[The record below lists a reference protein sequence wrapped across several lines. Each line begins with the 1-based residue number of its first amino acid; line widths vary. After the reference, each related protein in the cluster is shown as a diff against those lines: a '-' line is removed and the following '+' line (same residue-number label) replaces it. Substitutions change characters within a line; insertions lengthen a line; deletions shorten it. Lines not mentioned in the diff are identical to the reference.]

1 MRAVIQIFLNSI
13 ERLHCR
19 AARIIFYLP
28 KYMALEKC
36 LIMTQWSN
44 CFLYYKLDIFK
55 LFYKAHN
62 GSLPNSLSTSIFK
75 KRCNGY
81 ALRGQDCLQ
90 IPRFNTRYMKD
101 SLEYRGST
109 LWNTVHALQRSRSGT
124 PAIQR
129 LEGLAYNNGL
139 F

>member
-1 MRAVIQIFLNSI
+1 MTEWWYLNTA
-13 ERLHCR
+13 LK
-19 AARIIFYLP
+19 ARI
-28 KYMALEKC
+28 
-36 LIMTQWSN
+36 T
-44 CFLYYKLDIFK
+44 
-55 LFYKAHN
+55 LFCRGVKFSMSVVLH
-62 GSLPNSLSTSIFK
+62 SLSTSIFK
-75 KRCNGY
+75 KLRNGY
-81 ALRGQDCLQ
+81 ALKSQECLQ

-129 LEGLAYNNGL
+129 LEGSAYNNGL

>member
-1 MRAVIQIFLNSI
+1 
-13 ERLHCR
+13 
-19 AARIIFYLP
+19 
-28 KYMALEKC
+28 
-36 LIMTQWSN
+36 MTQWSN